1 MSNNTTAINQYQ
13 PYLKMLPSILKY
25 CSSLV
30 GADLADIIQYYLLLD
45 LNNSTANKKNMIK
58 QLNIIYFGL
67 KVLENKGVRSYE
79 HIITR
84 YFSGYK
90 NRSGHN
96 YYSFNIKKTKKYI
109 NNIWGI
115 KRNGSIIAKN
125 KKAHKVK
132 FRVVPNEVW
141 ANINKLTDDP
151 NLPTDP
157 DFNLGKY
164 ITSNMY
170 NLHMFKQYSNFRLM

>member
-67 KVLENKGVRSYE
+67 GDRPVLDFVFWLPAAAS
-79 HIITR
+79 
-84 YFSGYK
+84 SVCL
-90 NRSGHN
+90 
-96 YYSFNIKKTKKYI
+96 KKTKKYI

-170 NLHMFKQYSNFRLM
+170 NLHTFKQYSKFYQLDLYILG